1 MFKLLKTREEQDNR
15 TGAYHRIQSYFTSL
29 FRFQDPNQNGLKY
42 WRERIVFSVLAAGVG
57 LSLLAILPTMRLVI
71 TEKLW
76 TLLVFDLAAM
86 LFTGSL
92 LFSRRISLEVK
103 SSAVLL
109 ISFLIGVMVIWHVG
123 FVSGGTAWLFCFAVL
138 SGVLMGLR
146 VAFLAI
152 LINAIAMVTLGYL
165 AKLGL
170 VGDFG
175 ASVTNTRA
183 ITAIAN
189 FLFLN
194 AICAVSIAVLVNG
207 LQALN
212 MRANTATRNL
222 KKERRKLLAAEAS
235 LLQEIVERKESEKA
249 ARESEQKYRLLA
261 ANIRDVIWTMDMTFN
276 FTYVS
281 PAIKTLQGWTPEEFL
296 NLSLEQTLSPVSFEN
311 VIEIYSKQYE
321 LSQQTGD
328 FSQAVTLEVEMVTK
342 SGATVWT
349 EVTANYLIGSDGAP
363 LGVMGVT
370 RDITERRRALEEK
383 EELVES
389 LNRSRKMEAL
399 GTLAGG
405 VAHDLN
411 NVLTGIVSYPDL
423 LLMDIPAD
431 SPLRQ
436 PIETMRTSGQKAT
449 AIVQDL
455 LTLARRG
462 VTVTEPVD
470 LNQLIKEYLA
480 SPEFGKLQ
488 SFHPLVLVDTF
499 LAPDLLNAIG
509 SPVHLSKTLMNLV
522 SNAAEAMPD
531 GGTLTVT
538 TENCYLERDYRGYSR
553 IPAGDYVVVEVSDT
567 GVGISA
573 EDINRIFE
581 PFYTK
586 KKMGRSGTGLG
597 MAVIWGTVQDHN
609 GFIDIESV
617 EGRGTRI
624 MLFLPVTDEVR
635 VESAEPR
642 ALETYQ
648 GDGESVLVIDD
659 VKEQREV
666 ATKIL
671 KQLGYNPVSA
681 SSGEEAV
688 SYMEKNSVDL
698 LLLDMIMDPGIDGL
712 ETYKQII
719 EYHPEQPALITS
731 GYAETDRVKEAC
743 SIGVGGYLRKPYT
756 VQNLGV
762 SIQEVLSG

>member
-1 MFKLLKTREEQDNR
+1 M
-15 TGAYHRIQSYFTSL
+15 
-29 FRFQDPNQNGLKY
+29 
-42 WRERIVFSVLAAGVG
+42 FSVLAAGVG
-57 LSLLAILPTMRLVI
+57 LSLLAMVPTLRMVI

-76 TLLVFDLAAM
+76 TLLVFDLVAV
-86 LFTGSL
+86 LFTGTL
-92 LFSRRISLEVK
+92 LFSRRISLVIK
-103 SSAVLL
+103 TSGVLM

-146 VAFLAI
+146 VALFAI
-152 LINAIAMVTLGYL
+152 LVNAAAMVTLGYL
-165 AKLGL
+165 AKLG
-170 VGDFG
+170 VIGDLG
-175 ASVTNTRA
+175 SSVTYARA
-183 ITAIAN
+183 VTAIAN

-212 MRANTATRNL
+212 MRVNTATRNL
-222 KKERRKLLAAEAS
+222 KKEHRKLIAAEAS
-235 LLQEIVERKESEKA
+235 LIQEIAERKESEKA
-249 ARESEQKYRLLA
+249 ALESEQKYRLLT
-261 ANIRDVIWTMDMTFN
+261 ANIRDVIWTMDMAFN

-281 PAIKTLQGWTPEEFL
+281 PAITLLQEWTPEEFM
-296 NLSLEQTLSPVSFEN
+296 NLSLDQTLAPDSFN
-311 VIEIYSKQYE
+311 TVIEIYAKQYE
-321 LSQQTGD
+321 LSKQTGD
-328 FSQAVTLEVEMVTK
+328 YSQAVTIEVEMLTK
-342 SGATVWT
+342 SGGSIWA
-349 EVTANYLIGSDGAP
+349 EVTANYLIDADGEP

-370 RDITERRRALEEK
+370 RDITERRRAQEEK
-383 EELVES
+383 EKLVES

-470 LNQLIKEYLA
+470 LNELVKEHLA
-480 SPEFGKLQ
+480 SPEFEKLQ
-488 SFHPLVLVDTF
+488 SFHPLVLVDTY
-499 LAPDLLNAIG
+499 LAPDLFNSIG
-509 SPVHLSKTLMNLV
+509 SPVHLSKTLMNLI

-531 GGTLTVT
+531 GGSLTVT
-538 TENCYLERDYRGYSR
+538 TENRHLERDYRGFSTV
-553 IPAGDYVVVEVSDT
+553 PAGDYVVVEVSDT

-586 KKMGRSGTGLG
+586 KRMGRSGTGLG
-597 MAVIWGTVQDHN
+597 MAVVWGTVQDHN
-609 GFIDIESV
+609 GFIDIESI

-624 MLFLPVTDEVR
+624 TIFLPVTEEVR
-635 VESAEPR
+635 VEASEPR
-642 ALETYQ
+642 ALSTYQ
-648 GDGESVLVIDD
+648 GGGESVLIIDD
-659 VKEQREV
+659 VREQREV
-666 ATKIL
+666 AAKIL
-671 KQLGYNPVSA
+671 TELGYNPISA

-688 SYMEKNSVDL
+688 AYMENNRVDL
-698 LLLDMIMDPGIDGL
+698 LLLDMIMEPGIDGL
-712 ETYKQII
+712 ETYQQIL
-719 EYHPEQPALITS
+719 EHHPDQPALITS
-731 GYAETDRVKEAC
+731 GYAETERVKEAC
-743 SIGVGGYLRKPYT
+743 RIGVGGYLRKPYT

-762 SIQEVLSG
+762 SVKQVLSG

>member
-1 MFKLLKTREEQDNR
+1 MLQLLQTTDEPGDRP
-15 TGAYHRIQSYFTSL
+15 GAYQRVQSFYTSL
-29 FRFQDPNQNGLKY
+29 FRYKDPNQNGLKY
-42 WRERIVFSVLAAGVG
+42 WREKIVFSVLAAGAG
-57 LSLLAILPTMRLVI
+57 LSLMALVPTLRMVV

-76 TLLVFDLAAM
+76 ALLVVDLLAVLA
-86 LFTGSL
+86 TGTL
-92 LFSRRISLEVK
+92 LFSRRVSLEARTV
-103 SSAVLL
+103 AVLL
-109 ISFLIGVMVIWHVG
+109 MTFMIGVMVIWQVG

-146 VAFLAI
+146 VAIFAI
-152 LINAIAMVTLGYL
+152 LINAVAMITLGYL
-165 AKLGL
+165 AKIGL
-170 VGDFG
+170 IGDPG
-175 ASVTNTRA
+175 VEVSNARA
-183 ITAIAN
+183 VTAIAN

-207 LQALN
+207 LQSLN
-212 MRANTATRNL
+212 MRANTATRSL
-222 KKERRKLLAAEAS
+222 KKEHRKLLAAEDS
-235 LLQEIVERKESEKA
+235 LIQEIVERKESEKA

-261 ANIRDVIWTMDMTFN
+261 ANLRDVIWTMDLNFN

-281 PAIKTLQGWTPEEFL
+281 PAVVQIQGWTPEEFL
-296 NLSLEQTLSPVSFEN
+296 NLTLEETLTPASFEEVVN
-311 VIEIYSKQYE
+311 IYTKQYE
-321 LSQQTGD
+321 VSQQSGD
-328 FSQAVTLEVEMVTK
+328 YSQSVVLEVEMLTK
-342 SGATVWT
+342 SGGTVWT
-349 EVTANYLIGSDGAP
+349 EVTANFLIDSNDAP
-363 LGVMGVT
+363 IGVLGLT
-370 RDITERRRALEEK
+370 RDITERRQAQQEK

-411 NVLTGIVSYPDL
+411 NVLSGIVSYPDL
-423 LLMDIPAD
+423 LLMDLPAD
-431 SPLRQ
+431 SQLRE

-462 VTVTEPVD
+462 VTVTEPVG
-470 LNQLIKEYLA
+470 LNELIKDYLA
-480 SPEFGKLQ
+480 SPEFEKLQ
-488 SFHPLVLVDTF
+488 SFHPLVLVDTA
-499 LAPDLLNAIG
+499 LAPGLLNAIG
-509 SPVHLSKTLMNLV
+509 SPVHLSKTVMNLV

-531 GGTLTVT
+531 GGSLNIL
-538 TENCYLERDYRGYSR
+538 TENRHLERDYRGYSR

-567 GVGISA
+567 GVGISP
-573 EDINRIFE
+573 ENINRIFE

-597 MAVIWGTVQDHN
+597 MAVVWGTVQDHN
-609 GFIDIESV
+609 GFIDIDSV
-617 EGRGTRI
+617 EDRGTRI
-624 MLFLPVTDEVR
+624 ALYLPVTEEVR
-635 VESAEPR
+635 SEKAEPR
-642 ALETYQ
+642 AIETYQ
-648 GDGESVLVIDD
+648 GGGESVLIIDD
-659 VKEQREV
+659 VREQREV
-666 ATKIL
+666 AGKIL

-688 SYMEKNSVDL
+688 AYMENNSVDL

-719 EYHPEQPALITS
+719 EFHPNQRALITS

-743 SIGVGGYLRKPYT
+743 RIGVYGYLKKPYT

-762 SIQEVLSG
+762 SIQQVLSG